1 VRTARA
7 IPARLHALRAESG
20 LRPGGAWEIDAIS
33 LVNSSS
39 SLGKCI
45 GCGRRSNSHRILR
58 CNYSG
63 KLMRWG
69 WSWRIGKCGPRTRAA
84 NNVPHARDAASFH
97 SRLPLV

>member
-1 VRTARA
+1 MRNARA
-7 IPARLHALRAESG
+7 LPARLHALRAESG

-45 GCGRRSNSHRILR
+45 GCGRRSNSHRNLR

-63 KLMRWG
+63 KLMR
-69 WSWRIGKCGPRTRAA
+69 
-84 NNVPHARDAASFH
+84 
-97 SRLPLV
+97 

>member
-1 VRTARA
+1 MLVRMLRIVRTARA

-63 KLMRWG
+63 KLMR
-69 WSWRIGKCGPRTRAA
+69 
-84 NNVPHARDAASFH
+84 
-97 SRLPLV
+97 